1 MIGFDIYPN
10 ACRNV
15 FTASYDDGTIHDRKL
30 VEIFNRYN
38 IKATFNLN
46 SDSIGKHGFVGLD
59 EVRNLYKG
67 HEIAVHSKGH
77 HFLDELTTQGVY
89 ESVFEDRKEL
99 EKVSGQIVRGM
110 AYPYGR
116 YNESVIN
123 TVSNAG
129 IVYSRT
135 CNSTGQFKKPTNF
148 LVWNPTCHHNKVLDY
163 IDAFVSATKSNW
175 CSRVFYVWGHS
186 YEFENDNNWVLIGDF
201 CKKISELENV
211 WFATNVEIFEYVNAQ
226 KQLVISADESIIY
239 NPTNIDVWVLKD
251 KLPLKIPAGKSIKN

>member
-1 MIGFDIYPN
+1 MISFDIYPN
-10 ACRNV
+10 SCRNV

-46 SDSIGKHGFVGLD
+46 SDRLNKNGFVGFD
-59 EVRNLYKG
+59 EVRDLYKG

-77 HFLDELTTQGVY
+77 LFLDEVTPQSAY

-99 EKVSGQIVRGM
+99 ENCTGQIVRGM

-123 TVSNAG
+123 AVSNAG

-135 CNSTGQFKKPTNF
+135 CNSTGQFKKPVNF
-148 LVWNPTCHHNKVLDY
+148 LEWNPTCHHNKVFDY
-163 IDAFVSATKSNW
+163 VENFISSVKSSW
-175 CSRVFYVWGHS
+175 CSRIFYVWGHS
-186 YEFENDNNWVLIGDF
+186 YEFQNDDNWCLIEDF
-201 CKKISELENV
+201 CKKISVLENV
-211 WFATNVEIFEYVNAQ
+211 WFATNIEIFDYIQAQ
-226 KQLVISADESIIY
+226 KQLLISADEKQIY
-239 NPTNIDVWVLKD
+239 NPTCIDVWVLKD
-251 KLPLKIPAGKSIKN
+251 GHPIKILGGKYLQL

>member
-1 MIGFDIYPN
+1 M
-10 ACRNV
+10 
-15 FTASYDDGTIHDRKL
+15 
-30 VEIFNRYN
+30 
-38 IKATFNLN
+38 
-46 SDSIGKHGFVGLD
+46 
-59 EVRNLYKG
+59 
-67 HEIAVHSKGH
+67 
-77 HFLDELTTQGVY
+77 DELTTQGVY

-148 LVWNPTCHHNKVLDY
+148 LVWNPTCHHNKALDY
-163 IDAFVSATKSNW
+163 IDAFISATKSNW
-175 CSRVFYVWGHS
+175 CRRVFYVWGHS